1 MHFPNIKPR
10 VIRYRKYKI
19 FNNDAFVN
27 TLRRELTKQKK
38 VLDGKALDAF
48 SEIYANVLDKPTQQ
62 KKRHLR
68 SNHKPFINNEISK
81 AIMTKTRLRNRFLKN
96 KSNQNRDLFCN
107 QRNLYLNLLRKYEKN
122 YFPKLNEKQITD
134 NKRFNKRVK
143 PFLLNKV
150 QSSERINLTE

>member
-1 MHFPNIKPR
+1 
-10 VIRYRKYKI
+10 
-19 FNNDAFVN
+19 
-27 TLRRELTKQKK
+27 
-38 VLDGKALDAF
+38 
-48 SEIYANVLDKPTQQ
+48 
-62 KKRHLR
+62 
-68 SNHKPFINNEISK
+68 
-81 AIMTKTRLRNRFLKN
+81 MTKTRLRNRFLKN